1 MIDIFYKMIIPII
14 VEVINSV
21 RIYKEWIYAKSI
33 NVGIMCDTV
42 LFDSVFLIKRF
53 CFLKYTVN

>member
-1 MIDIFYKMIIPII
+1 MIIPII

-33 NVGIMCDTV
+33 NVCIMCDTV
-42 LFDSVFLIKRF
+42 LFASVFLIKRF